1 MKIRETKFKVGDII
15 TNGIVIYTITE
26 IFYDYKTKEY
36 CYCVCRAG
44 YSEIIDKTI
53 KNGKFMKIN

>member
-1 MKIRETKFKVGDII
+1 MKVRNIKFQVGDII

-26 IFYDYKTKEY
+26 IFYDYKKREY
-36 CYCVCRAG
+36 CYCVCGAG
-44 YSEIIDKTI
+44 YSEIIDNTI